1 MDEAEL
7 ILLYDY
13 YGALLPQRQSECF
26 ELRYNAD
33 LSMGE
38 IGEALGISRGIVA
51 KLETGITPPSKTLLL
66 LLSSKFNV
74 DMDWLET
81 GEGSPYGAQMVPE
94 LVEALRSYPDLLN
107 KFNKLLPRMT
117 VDDLN
122 TMAEMV
128 RNICDGK

>member
-1 MDEAEL
+1 MQNRLIRVRKDAGMTQAE
-7 ILLYDY
+7 
-13 YGALLPQRQSECF
+13 F
-26 ELRYNAD
+26 
-33 LSMGE
+33 
-38 IGEALGISRGIVA
+38 GEALGISRGIVA

-94 LVEALRSYPDLLN
+94 LVDALRSYPDLLN